1 VEITIQT
8 TVLVVALQQMVV
20 TVTQRVD
27 LVEVVAI
34 LIAIHPDLQPTRYEQ
49 KLQHLSLLSL
59 YSFLFFF
66 N

>member
-34 LIAIHPDLQPTRYEQ
+34 HPDLQPTRYEQ